1 MMITNQS
8 DFTKILLLILDDFSN
23 LVIMKF
29 NLNFKFTNFICLP
42 GTYTIIFL
50 ASKLFNFALSLLF
63 LRISDNFSTATE

>member
-1 MMITNQS
+1 MSNNGSTR
-8 DFTKILLLILDDFSN
+8 ILLLISDDFSA

-29 NLNFKFTNFICLP
+29 NLKFTNFICLP